1 MKILKE
7 NTYDQQETQRTN
19 HSKTREGF
27 IKLFLQ
33 VIFSNHLNLKHCVLF
48 GQW

>member
-7 NTYDQQETQRTN
+7 NSYDQQETQITN

-27 IKLFLQ
+27 IKIIFASNLFK
-33 VIFSNHLNLKHCVLF
+33 SF
-48 GQW
+48 GF